1 MDQFKAEITIF
12 GSTLEEENPT
22 CSVILT
28 DEAYRMIES
37 YSGDMSSISSRR
49 EDGNWDML
57 FNLEFINGIIEQ
69 KLPGESIS
77 ATMLRIN
84 STKRPSRRD
93 RRRLASKYRRRLAS
107 NKYRRM

>member
-1 MDQFKAEITIF
+1 MDQFKTEITIF
-12 GSTLEEENPT
+12 GSTLGEENPT

-28 DEAYRMIES
+28 DEAHRMIES
-37 YSGDMSSISSRR
+37 YSGDMSYISSKR

-57 FNLEFINGIIEQ
+57 FNLKFINGIVDQ

-77 ATMLRIN
+77 DTMLRIN
-84 STKRPSRRD
+84 ATKRPSRRD
-93 RRRLASKYRRRLAS
+93 RRRLAS